1 MSEFIN
7 NESVRREKLKVLIKE
22 LHAGAS
28 VEDVKGRFETE
39 FGGVTTTEISQME
52 QELVAEGLPIEEVQ
66 KLCDVHA
73 SVFDGSIEDIHP
85 SKDNSQV
92 KGHPVYVFLLEN
104 EKIEEVIEKAS

>member
-7 NESVRREKLKVLIKE
+7 NDTIRREKLKSLIKE

-28 VEDVKGRFETE
+28 VEEVKGRFETE

-52 QELVAEGLPIEEVQ
+52 QDLVKEGLPIEEVQ

-73 SVFDGSIEDIHP
+73 SVFEGSIDDIHAP
-85 SKDNSQV
+85 TENAEI
-92 KGHPVYVFLLEN
+92 KGHPVHIFTLEN
-104 EKIEEVIEKAS
+104 EKIEEVINNS